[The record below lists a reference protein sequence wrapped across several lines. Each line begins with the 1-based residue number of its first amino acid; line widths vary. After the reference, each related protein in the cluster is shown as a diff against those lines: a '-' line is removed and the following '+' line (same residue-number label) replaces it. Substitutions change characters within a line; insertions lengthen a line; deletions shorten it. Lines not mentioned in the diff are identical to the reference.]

1 MTPDLPVFVQPADSF
16 LQPLLLLLRE
26 DVCQLIARLQEHA
39 EHTLVQLTKKILH
52 HKKDNTKNQFD
63 YKLYLINN

>member
-39 EHTLVQLTKKILH
+39 EHALVQLAKKILP
-52 HKKDNTKNQFD
+52 HKQGQC
-63 YKLYLINN
+63 KLYQMNNVKM

>member
-1 MTPDLPVFVQPADSF
+1 MVTPDLPESVQPADSF

-39 EHTLVQLTKKILH
+39 EHALVQLAKNILP
-52 HKKDNTKNQFD
+52 HKQGQCKQRQ
-63 YKLYLINN
+63 INNVKT